1 MRILH
6 SFATICLFG
15 AAVAAVLPACSSDPA
30 TGDDAVS
37 RGAKVWADQA
47 CDTCHGSNAQGKEG
61 PNITMS
67 KTAGIGAWTY
77 QQFHDAVRLAKD
89 KDGTDLCVFM
99 TKFPESEITE
109 AGMQDLYA
117 FIGSK
122 PVSDV
127 VNKGSYCP

>member
-1 MRILH
+1 MYLKHLSLTNFRN
-6 SFATICLFG
+6 FARLDMDIPRRS
-15 AAVAAVLPACSSDPA
+15 VLL
-30 TGDDAVS
+30 V
-37 RGAKVWADQA
+37 
-47 CDTCHGSNAQGKEG
+47 GSNAQGKEG